1 MVYLHVNPFR
11 ALKLRK
17 TSILMNLQIISAE
30 SDKIYRSQ
38 IRILVC
44 QAGFVENIFFS
55 QLAFVYIL
63 RGRLQSGKWKQHT
76 RSGIVVA

>member
-30 SDKIYRSQ
+30 SNKIYRSQ

-44 QAGFVENIFFS
+44 QAGFVENISFFAIS
-55 QLAFVYIL
+55 VCLHFERSVAVGQMKNNTLAP
-63 RGRLQSGKWKQHT
+63 G
-76 RSGIVVA
+76 